1 MEDDVIR
8 ILLADD
14 QAMVRRGIRALLNKA
29 NGVEVVGEAN
39 DGKEAVAL
47 TEQLHP
53 DLVIMDISMP
63 RLDGLEAAAQIRDK
77 MLSARILFLSMYNST
92 SLARQALKLGAQGYV
107 LKRRATEELLTAV
120 QRVTHGETFLSQALE
135 IE

>member
-14 QAMVRRGIRALLNKA
+14 QVMVRRGIRALLNEA

-77 MLSARILFLSMYNST
+77 MLSARILFLSMYNSA

-120 QRVTHGETFLSQALE
+120 QRVTQGETFLSQTLE
-135 IE
+135 IK